1 MTRLKSILG
10 FVGGVG
16 ARAGNRGLS
25 RSVRSVRS
33 VPNYV
38 VGTGSKSQDLTLN
51 SGAAHSTGGQ
61 R

>member
-25 RSVRSVRS
+25 RSVRS